1 MPLMTVIAII
11 LMNVLFGY
19 FTEAKQ
25 KRQVR
30 KAFSSYMA
38 PALVDQLVKNP
49 EKLSL
54 NGESREMSFLFSDI
68 EGFTSFTEHASPEL
82 LVSVLN
88 EYLDAMCR
96 VVMEHG
102 GTIDKIVGDAVVG
115 IFNAPLDQPDHAEK
129 AVKCALAMDKISKEF
144 VAKMHARGM
153 KFGSTRIGI
162 NTGRAIVGNF
172 GGSGRFDYTAHGD
185 SINTAARMEGVN
197 KHLGTQICIS
207 GTTVAQCPDH
217 FFRPVG
223 ALILKGKTEAID
235 AFEPMTEEVSRTP
248 LVKRYLDAFEHLTR
262 EDPIARDLFTRLKE
276 DFPDDPLVNLHYE
289 RIFTGTLSSTI
300 VLAEK

>member
-1 MPLMTVIAII
+1 MPLFTVIVII
-11 LMNVLFGY
+11 AMNILFGY

-38 PALVDQLVKNP
+38 PALVDQLVANP
-49 EKLSL
+49 EGLRL

-68 EGFTSFTEHASPEL
+68 AGFTTFTETASPEL

-96 VVMEHG
+96 CVMEHG

-129 AVKCALAMDKISKEF
+129 AVQCALAMDRISRNCI
-144 VAKMHARGM
+144 AKLNARGM
-153 KFGSTRIGI
+153 EFGVTRIGI

-185 SINTAARMEGVN
+185 AINTAARMEGVN
-197 KHLGTQICIS
+197 KHLGTQICIA
-207 GTTVAQCPDH
+207 GTTAAQCPNH

-223 ALILKGKTEAID
+223 ALILKGKTESIEALEPITEEAVSTPLIVRYLE
-235 AFEPMTEEVSRTP
+235 AFELLR
-248 LVKRYLDAFEHLTR
+248 R
-262 EDPIARDLFTRLKE
+262 EDPKAVELFTQLKA
-276 DFPDDPLVNLHYE
+276 DFPDDALVNLHYE
-289 RIFTGTLSSTI
+289 RIISGILSTTI